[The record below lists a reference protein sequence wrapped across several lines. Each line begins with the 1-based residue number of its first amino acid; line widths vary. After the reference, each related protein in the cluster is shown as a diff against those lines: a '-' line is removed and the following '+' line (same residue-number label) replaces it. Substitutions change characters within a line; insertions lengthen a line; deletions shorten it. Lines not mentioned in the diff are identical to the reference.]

1 MENKN
6 QIIIEN
12 DLWAENI
19 IVNLHNEVLEEDI
32 YVKTVQWT
40 YLMWDRIDFDEN
52 IVEHRNQ

>member
-1 MENKN
+1 MENKI